1 MHVTTYTLFKLSYNS
16 HFGTSLYICELVK
29 ILFTKI

>member
-1 MHVTTYTLFKLSYNS
+1 MHVATYTLFKLSYNS

-29 ILFTKI
+29 NIIH